1 MQPPAT
7 GWHPDVSFST
17 NDNVKFRA
25 IALHGLLTPLLLLF
39 LLLSQQLGIAHSVT
53 HLSHSSHLSHP
64 AESGSP
70 RDEQL
75 PGDLHCATCLAF
87 AAIGAALN
95 DVTYAVD
102 VGAAKFVT
110 ETGGRASSPL
120 DDPLCAFQPRAPPL
134 LS

>member
-1 MQPPAT
+1 MHPPAT
-7 GWHPDVSFST
+7 GWRPDVSFST

-25 IALHGLLTPLLLLF
+25 IALHGFLTLL

-64 AESGSP
+64 AESGSS
-70 RDEQL
+70 RDQQL

-95 DVTYAVD
+95 DVTHAGD
-102 VGAAKFVT
+102 VGAAKFIT
-110 ETGGRASSPL
+110 EAGARASSPL
-120 DDPLCAFQPRAPPL
+120 DDPLCAFQPRAPPS